1 MKTYANSMLKGFFCL
16 SLIVAI
22 HHLPTM
28 AQNADGGSTKLIIIK
43 ERIDAEGNK
52 TVERIEKEGKEAED
66 FDMENWNSQQG
77 NPDIFWKRFDL
88 GSEDSPLDGFDF
100 DGEMPDFQQF
110 FGGFFGE
117 DGKMQGFGGMRP
129 FGMEAD
135 KPRLG
140 IQIQSQETQEGVLVM
155 TVQAGS
161 VAEEVGIEIGD
172 IILAVDGESVSEPDE
187 LAQIIQSHEFGD
199 EISLDI
205 LRDEKHLTYEVQL
218 GAKKEKEIKTRKL

>member
-1 MKTYANSMLKGFFCL
+1 
-16 SLIVAI
+16 
-22 HHLPTM
+22 
-28 AQNADGGSTKLIIIK
+28 
-43 ERIDAEGNK
+43 
-52 TVERIEKEGKEAED
+52 
-66 FDMENWNSQQG
+66 
-77 NPDIFWKRFDL
+77 
-88 GSEDSPLDGFDF
+88 
-100 DGEMPDFQQF
+100 
-110 FGGFFGE
+110 
-117 DGKMQGFGGMRP
+117 
-129 FGMEAD
+129 
-135 KPRLG
+135 
-140 IQIQSQETQEGVLVM
+140 M